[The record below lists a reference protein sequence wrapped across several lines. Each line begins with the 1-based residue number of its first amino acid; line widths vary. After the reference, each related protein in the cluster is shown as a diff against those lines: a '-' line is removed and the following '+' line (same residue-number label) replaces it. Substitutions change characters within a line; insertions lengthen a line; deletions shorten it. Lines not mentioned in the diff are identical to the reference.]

1 MIEFREKYK
10 MSQEVKKY
18 VCICGKEFD
27 NPQAFNS
34 HKGSCKIH
42 LTQKYGSYEKYLEI
56 HNKNHENVS
65 IKNSQQ
71 SKEKKIQ
78 KLTLWVSEKHACEK
92 CGKVMTEKYGSGRFC
107 CRSCANSHQKSE
119 QTKNKISIKAR
130 KNREVIKSKQL
141 ELQKKSYYSNPKK
154 CVICNNIIPFEHKNR
169 KTCCETCYKKHLSKI
184 AKKNKLGGIT
194 KGHGTGR
201 GGNYKNIHCDS
212 KYELIFLVYC
222 IELNMN
228 IERNFT
234 FFIYTDKDNKQHKY
248 YPDFYFPDLDMFIE
262 IKGYFQENTKYKI
275 KAMAEQGIKH
285 KVLYWED
292 LKPCLAL
299 IKEKFNLSYNSVHK
313 LYN

>member
-1 MIEFREKYK
+1 MANFTEIDEEFICEH
-10 MSQEVKKY
+10 
-18 VCICGKEFD
+18 CGKKVEKLNYSCRD
-27 NPQAFNS
+27 HCSHCLYAKHVDINPGDRMETCHGLLRPIAIENNPK
-34 HKGSCKIH
+34 KGYVIV
-42 LTQKYGSYEKYLEI
+42 YR
-56 HNKNHENVS
+56 
-65 IKNSQQ
+65 
-71 SKEKKIQ
+71 
-78 KLTLWVSEKHACEK
+78 CEK
-92 CGKVMTEKYGSGRFC
+92 CGKIMTEKYGSGRFC
-107 CRSCANSHQKSE
+107 CRSCANSHKKSE
-119 QTKNKISIKAR
+119 QTKNKISIKAK
-130 KNREVIKSKQL
+130 KNREATKSKQL

-222 IELNMN
+222 IELNIN

-234 FFIYTDKDNKQHKY
+234 FFVYTDKDNKQHKY
-248 YPDFYFPDLDMFIE
+248 YPDFYFPDLNMFIE

-275 KAMAEQGIKH
+275 KAMAEYGIKH

-299 IKEKFNLSYNSVHK
+299 IKEKFNLSYNSIHK
-313 LYN
+313 LYDQYNQ